1 MKKIFFLFVIYYS
14 FLFYGQEK
22 RNRNNLPPPPS
33 KSLKEMPANYN
44 VDDNLVYF
52 KINKLSDSF
61 DFAIFDNDKIPL
73 EKIFIFSF
81 IVEKNRNVSNI
92 KIEKGESEKVKN
104 ELKRLIFLA
113 KFPPIFIDNKENS
126 CRFYRLK
133 FIFDYKNKVLKTIL
147 L

>member
-33 KSLKEMPANYN
+33 KSLKEIPANYN

-104 ELKRLIFLA
+104 ELKRLIF
-113 KFPPIFIDNKENS
+113 
-126 CRFYRLK
+126 
-133 FIFDYKNKVLKTIL
+133 
-147 L
+147 